1 MFYRAD
7 NLEKV
12 KVSEGFKPSAAA
24 RIFQIADYSGKQL
37 TITGTP
43 SQEFK
48 DKVYPTLKDSNRFV
62 GYVTLRSKI
71 ELEGK
76 DLEDGMFGVL
86 LDSDRDTV
94 YGINSKDQNN
104 TIEIMAKVYA
114 PGENTFTI
122 KEVFKPE
129 GGDGYLSSLPMEAAE
144 GYECEDAV
152 RSKTVNIL
160 LSTDGSLSVE

>member
-1 MFYRAD
+1 MKDFSYMFSNCSSLKNIDMSMFNMSGADTVNNMFLYCSGLREIDLSTVEWGTSTPNANEMFYRAD

-48 DKVYPTLKDSNRFV
+48 DKVYPTLKDSNRCV

-76 DLEDGMFGVL
+76 DL
-86 LDSDRDTV
+86 
-94 YGINSKDQNN
+94 
-104 TIEIMAKVYA
+104 
-114 PGENTFTI
+114 
-122 KEVFKPE
+122 
-129 GGDGYLSSLPMEAAE
+129 
-144 GYECEDAV
+144 
-152 RSKTVNIL
+152 
-160 LSTDGSLSVE
+160 